1 MGMVAFNRFTTVD
14 YSVISESKPCPI
26 HPLIASDWSMLYI
39 LELTPSLLRRVERG
53 ARGHE
58 GVGTQRSLPPEHVDV
73 PLST

>member
-1 MGMVAFNRFTTVD
+1 MSHASPDCFRLVD
-14 YSVISESKPCPI
+14 AIYP
-26 HPLIASDWSMLYI
+26 
-39 LELTPSLLRRVERG
+39 ELTPSLLRRVERG